1 MKHPYHTTRA
11 ATAALAAALAL
22 ASSPLAAQ
30 DAGAQVTDTPVAQ
43 SQPDP
48 AAPPVAA
55 SPAPAPTVDVPALTP
70 SPEAVDASASQT
82 TMRSTRS
89 SATSPAPTMR
99 RSSHA
104 TVTRTTTVTH
114 TMPAAAVPPP
124 ANDVAAPVDTVVAP
138 ATTDA
143 APPVA
148 ANPDG
153 VADANQPTNG
163 LTGTIGVFVLALL
176 ALIIA
181 FVAFLF
187 MRRRSPVT
195 TQVVETPA
203 VTHTLAEP
211 AGPAPAET
219 VAASQAEVMATPTAL
234 RQRDADPVR
243 GALPSDGAAVD
254 LPASMPETYE
264 ERSAL
269 LDKMVAA
276 GPDKANPFTD
286 RRQRLRRAR
295 LIMQSLGHTFDR
307 EPLIDLS
314 QYPNNWPELARQYHK
329 AA

>member
-1 MKHPYHTTRA
+1 MKHPNHTTRG
-11 ATAALAAALAL
+11 ATVALAAALAL

-30 DAGAQVTDTPVAQ
+30 DADAQVTDTPVAQ

-55 SPAPAPTVDVPALTP
+55 SPAPAPTVDIPDVTP
-70 SPEAVDASASQT
+70 SPEAVDASAPQT
-82 TMRSTRS
+82 TMRSTQS
-89 SATSPAPTMR
+89 TVTSPAPTVR

-114 TMPAAAVPPP
+114 TTSAAAAPSP
-124 ANDVAAPVDTVVAP
+124 ANDIAAPADTAVAP

-148 ANPDG
+148 ANPDA

-211 AGPAPAET
+211 VASAPAEA
-219 VAASQAEVMATPTAL
+219 VATSQAEVMATPMAL
-234 RQRDADPVR
+234 RQHDAAPVR

-254 LPASMPETYE
+254 LPARMPETYE

-276 GPDKANPFTD
+276 RPDKANPFTD

-314 QYPNNWPELARQYHK
+314 QYPNNWPEVARQYHK

>member
-1 MKHPYHTTRA
+1 
-11 ATAALAAALAL
+11 
-22 ASSPLAAQ
+22 
-30 DAGAQVTDTPVAQ
+30 
-43 SQPDP
+43 
-48 AAPPVAA
+48 
-55 SPAPAPTVDVPALTP
+55 
-70 SPEAVDASASQT
+70 
-82 TMRSTRS
+82 
-89 SATSPAPTMR
+89 
-99 RSSHA
+99 
-104 TVTRTTTVTH
+104 
-114 TMPAAAVPPP
+114 MPAAAVPPP

-153 VADANQPTNG
+153 VADSNQTANG

-203 VTHTLAEP
+203 ATHTLAEP
-211 AGPAPAET
+211 AAPATAET

-254 LPASMPETYE
+254 LPARMPETYE